1 VTADAWITVL
11 VLVVAI
17 ILMVRDVAAPA
28 AAMLGGT
35 GALLLAGVI
44 DTEQA
49 FAGFSNP
56 APITVALLYVVA
68 EAVSRTGVLEPL
80 VDKALGRGRSV
91 GSGLARL
98 LPPVAAASALLNN
111 TPIVAMLVPQITA
124 WSSRWGKAPSR
135 LLMPLSFATILGGT
149 VTLIGTS
156 TNLVISG
163 LLEQDGQDPLAF
175 FEITWVGL
183 PAAVVGVAM
192 VALLAPRLLPDRK
205 STSEDLGQAGRE
217 FVIDMVVEA
226 DGALDGLTVETGGLR
241 HLAGVFLFAIVR
253 GGQLIAPV
261 PPSTVVK
268 GDDRLRFAGRVD
280 TVRDLITLP
289 GLKSGEHEQFDGFD
303 TTVLNFYE
311 AVVGAASP
319 LLGRTLKEAAFRGR
333 YQAAVV
339 AIHRAG
345 QRVAAKLGD
354 VPLRVGD
361 TLVMVADP
369 GFRDRWRDRSDF
381 LLISPLGGAPI
392 ARPTGGFRV
401 AVITLGAVLLAAT
414 GLVDV
419 LQVML
424 AAAILLVVV
433 GALTPGQAKNAVD
446 IDVVITMAG
455 GFGLAAAMTSSGL
468 AQTVANGLVETF
480 GGLGNIG
487 ALLGVVLATLILT
500 EMVSNTAAALL
511 VFPIAMATAANLGIE
526 PRGMAVAVAVAASA
540 SFLTPVGYQ
549 TNTMVYGPG
558 GYRYLDYTRLGA
570 PLTAVV
576 VITILIAVPIVW
588 PF

>member
-1 VTADAWITVL
+1 
-11 VLVVAI
+11 
-17 ILMVRDVAAPA
+17 
-28 AAMLGGT
+28 
-35 GALLLAGVI
+35 
-44 DTEQA
+44 
-49 FAGFSNP
+49 
-56 APITVALLYVVA
+56 
-68 EAVSRTGVLEPL
+68 
-80 VDKALGRGRSV
+80 
-91 GSGLARL
+91 
-98 LPPVAAASALLNN
+98 
-111 TPIVAMLVPQITA
+111 
-124 WSSRWGKAPSR
+124 
-135 LLMPLSFATILGGT
+135 
-149 VTLIGTS
+149 
-156 TNLVISG
+156 
-163 LLEQDGQDPLAF
+163 
-175 FEITWVGL
+175 
-183 PAAVVGVAM
+183 
-192 VALLAPRLLPDRK
+192 
-205 STSEDLGQAGRE
+205 
-217 FVIDMVVEA
+217 
-226 DGALDGLTVETGGLR
+226 
-241 HLAGVFLFAIVR
+241 
-253 GGQLIAPV
+253 
-261 PPSTVVK
+261 
-268 GDDRLRFAGRVD
+268 
-280 TVRDLITLP
+280 
-289 GLKSGEHEQFDGFD
+289 
-303 TTVLNFYE
+303 
-311 AVVGAASP
+311 
-319 LLGRTLKEAAFRGR
+319 
-333 YQAAVV
+333 VV

-361 TLVMVADP
+361 TLVLVADP

-392 ARPTGGFRV
+392 ARRTGGIRV

-468 AQTVANGLVETF
+468 AQTVANGLVDTF
-480 GGLGNIG
+480 GGLGNTG